1 MSLSGLFKFSAS
13 LLYLKKNLQL
23 AAATCPGEVL
33 TKSEARQS
41 EDGSSFLCSIVD
53 FPTTGF
59 ELLLDKMAEITY
71 FLDAKLFFYI
81 SLLTISDFGIRNS
94 DFPAESGAYGGEMA
108 STGTKKLRLHTER
121 PVSSL
126 K

>member
-81 SLLTISDFGIRNS
+81 SLLTISDF
-94 DFPAESGAYGGEMA
+94 PAESGAYGGEMA

>member
-1 MSLSGLFKFSAS
+1 MSLSGLFNFSAF

-41 EDGSSFLCSIVD
+41 EDGPSFLCSIVD

-81 SLLTISDFGIRNS
+81 SLLTISDFGIRIS
-94 DFPAESGAYGGEMA
+94 PLKAGLMGA
-108 STGTKKLRLHTER
+108 KWLRRGQRSFGCIPSVLSAR
-121 PVSSL
+121 
-126 K
+126 